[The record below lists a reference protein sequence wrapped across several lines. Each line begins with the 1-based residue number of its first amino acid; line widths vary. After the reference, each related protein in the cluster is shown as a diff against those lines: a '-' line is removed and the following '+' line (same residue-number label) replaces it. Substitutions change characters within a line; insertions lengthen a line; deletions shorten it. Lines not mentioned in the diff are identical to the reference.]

1 MIING
6 QLSTAELATD
16 EVVYVDLVLSVTP
29 GTTGHLTRAWC
40 FHLHIMCLS
49 SQAQPNATSTLAQTI
64 LTLNPT
70 GNGYMTRIRNF
81 FAALSRRFRGFRG
94 AFAGFAALL
103 RRFRAASHT
112 AQWCLRKDSQ
122 PFRKVSQLRIR
133 VTSPLPV
140 GLSNQLA
147 ECLGAWYNNKG
158 RACRRGF
165 ITFQQDSA
173 G

>member
-94 AFAGFAALL
+94 AFAGFAAVS

-112 AQWCLRKDSQ
+112 RHVPSGAYAKDSQ
-122 PFRKVSQLRIR
+122 PFRKVSQLSIR
-133 VTSPLPV
+133 VISPLPV
-140 GLSNQLA
+140 GLR
-147 ECLGAWYNNKG
+147 W
-158 RACRRGF
+158 RRP
-165 ITFQQDSA
+165 D
-173 G
+173 